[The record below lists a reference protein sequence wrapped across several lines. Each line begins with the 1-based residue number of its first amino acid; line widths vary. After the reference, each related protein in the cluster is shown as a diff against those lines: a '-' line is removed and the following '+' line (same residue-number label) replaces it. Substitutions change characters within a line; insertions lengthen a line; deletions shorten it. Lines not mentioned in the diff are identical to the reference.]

1 MVAGVALSRTSKQ
14 TTDNTKLLKFR
25 FKKIHLT
32 INMGLLN
39 QKIRNFKSK
48 HEISNISLKKEILNF
63 ATNEKLR
70 TGKVRQLLKY
80 GNLRK

>member
-14 TTDNTKLLKFR
+14 TTDTTKLLKFR

-32 INMGLLN
+32 INMGLLK

-48 HEISNISLKKEILNF
+48 HEISNNSLKKEILNF

-80 GNLRK
+80 GNLQK